1 MKFYDLL
8 RVIENL
14 ENDDIRQTAASELE
28 KNINYIISLDNY
40 IKIH

>member
-8 RVIENL
+8 KVIENL